1 MVRQVSGHTSTGWT
15 IKNSQRICL
24 GPRKEKNKKKV
35 FSWGFRT
42 LLARG
47 HWQCTHC
54 SANGQYWQSV
64 RNVLGNVK
72 CRPGQ
77 KMYSLLPC
85 GQTNASHSDF
95 SVRLLFSLLC
105 IRDKNLILKIIL
117 KCISQQETWY
127 LCQKSQDPSSGAT
140 SNKSAKCPWHTV
152 PWFHIKPQLILI
164 LGLPKTEKHERS
176 FSRDFETQQM
186 TLTADKQFFLLR
198 EQVPEG

>member
-1 MVRQVSGHTSTGWT
+1 MDNTGNLWGMFLEMWNADLDKRCIVFYPVDRQMHLIVTS
-15 IKNSQRICL
+15 
-24 GPRKEKNKKKV
+24 
-35 FSWGFRT
+35 
-42 LLARG
+42 
-47 HWQCTHC
+47 
-54 SANGQYWQSV
+54 QSDCCF
-64 RNVLGNVK
+64 L
-72 CRPGQ
+72 
-77 KMYSLLPC
+77 
-85 GQTNASHSDF
+85 
-95 SVRLLFSLLC
+95 LLC

-140 SNKSAKCPWHTV
+140 SNKSAKCPWHAV

-164 LGLPKTEKHERS
+164 LGLPKTEKHERG